1 MNITLLTN
9 NDNVDFGIIACR
21 RSIPNVQ
28 RMIDYMEE
36 ALQELEDAVGLKAK
50 PTVAKKRASAT
61 KAKAKARPKTR
72 ANSKSR
78 PKAKPKPKSRKT

>member
-61 KAKAKARPKTR
+61 KAKARPKTR

-78 PKAKPKPKSRKT
+78 PKAKPTPKSRKN